1 MATLVAALR
10 VKIAVDIKM
19 KRVKIDDKERPRDS
33 RSSRRP
39 ATAASSSS
47 KQKTACLKLLIS
59 DDYFAAYTRDSMG
72 KYTGEAP
79 LTIHG

>member
-1 MATLVAALR
+1 
-10 VKIAVDIKM
+10 M
-19 KRVKIDDKERPRDS
+19 KHVKIDDKERPRDN

-47 KQKTACLKLLIS
+47 KQKIAHSKLLINV
-59 DDYFAAYTRDSMG
+59 DYFAAYTRDSMG
-72 KYTGEAP
+72 RYTGEAP